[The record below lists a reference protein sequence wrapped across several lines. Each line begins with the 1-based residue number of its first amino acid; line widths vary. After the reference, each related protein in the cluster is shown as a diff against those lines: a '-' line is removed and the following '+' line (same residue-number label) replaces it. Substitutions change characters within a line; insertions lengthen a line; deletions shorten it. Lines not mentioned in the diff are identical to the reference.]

1 VPEDLKD
8 IALAESIGKDLVLQE
23 LIAKETLLLAVSSS
37 TFQNLPNHVTKNLLP
52 KTQLFIPTA
61 EMPLLCFSDGKVNAI
76 EDCIMFF
83 PSLFKLN
90 KSIVLSE
97 TLEPESPKAVVSKEL
112 LFNTSADEEE
122 EQDF

>member
-1 VPEDLKD
+1 
-8 IALAESIGKDLVLQE
+8 
-23 LIAKETLLLAVSSS
+23 
-37 TFQNLPNHVTKNLLP
+37 
-52 KTQLFIPTA
+52 
-61 EMPLLCFSDGKVNAI
+61 
-76 EDCIMFF
+76 MFF